1 MSVVLIVDDE
11 PAIRTI
17 LTRWLSAAGYVTRG
31 AADAETALRD
41 MAAAP
46 ADVVLCDLEMPG
58 RGGVWLTAMLRERFP
73 AAAIVLATAA
83 DSVSPRTSFKPGVVD
98 CVLKPFAHDR
108 MLNAVA
114 AAVRWH
120 AAAVAKRRPSPQAPP
135 RGRARR
141 QH

>member
-17 LTRWLSAAGYVTRG
+17 LARWLSAAGYETRD
-31 AADAETALRD
+31 AADAESALRD
-41 MAAAP
+41 MATAP

-58 RGGVWLTAMLRERFP
+58 RGGEWLTGMLRERFP
-73 AAAIVLATAA
+73 AAAIVLATATE
-83 DSVSPRTSFKPGVVD
+83 SVSPSTSFRPGVVD

-114 AAVRWH
+114 AAVRWN
-120 AAAVAKRRPSPQAPP
+120 AAAVA
-135 RGRARR
+135 R
-141 QH
+141 QRV